1 MKVLVVDDSRAMR
14 TLLRTILAKAGHEVV
29 AAENGQEALE
39 ILAEDKEVQV
49 ALVDWNMP
57 VMDGITFVET
67 IRRQGHHAD
76 LQIVMVTTEVEMSQV
91 ERALSVG
98 ADDYLMKPFEEAELV
113 SRIQNLTGDVDG

>member
-29 AAENGQEALE
+29 AAGNGQEALE